1 MKEVLLFIWQLPQN
15 ILGLLVI
22 LFTGA
27 RKWNSFYWRSSRGR
41 FGVSLGCFIVFGALS
56 DKYIRWSSIKHER
69 GHQKQS
75 LYLGPLYLLLV
86 GLPSVCLNLWDKL
99 FHKKWSDDRRE
110 EWYYSRYPENWADR
124 LGGVNRDTIRI

>member
-1 MKEVLLFIWQLPQN
+1 MKQILLFIWQLPQN

-27 RKWNSFYWRSSRGR
+27 RQWNLFYWRSSRGR

-56 DKYIRWSSIKHER
+56 DKYIRWSSIKHEM

-86 GLPSVCLNLWDKL
+86 GLPSVLGNIWDRL
-99 FHKKWSDDRRE
+99 FHKGWPNDKRE
-110 EWYYSRYPENWADR
+110 KWYYSRYPENWADK
-124 LGGVNRDTIRI
+124 LGDVKRF